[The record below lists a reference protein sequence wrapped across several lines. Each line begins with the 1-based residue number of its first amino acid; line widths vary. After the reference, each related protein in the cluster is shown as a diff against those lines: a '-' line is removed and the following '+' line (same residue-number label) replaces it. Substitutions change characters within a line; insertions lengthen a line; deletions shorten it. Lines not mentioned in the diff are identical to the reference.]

1 VEEVVIIERVD
12 PLKDTGRTGAQ
23 TKVGDSAIARL
34 PLQGRNFT
42 DLLSTAP
49 QVSGNSISGQNNRY
63 NNIQIDGGANNDLF
77 GLSASGTPGG
87 QSNAKPISLEAIRE
101 FVVEVAPF
109 DVRESSFVGG
119 LGNPITKRGTND
131 FHGSVF
137 TYYQN
142 KSLAGFRD
150 DPTFLG
156 LHTWQFGASV
166 GGPIIEDKLHF
177 FVVGDFQDRSSA
189 FGNQFQLTGDP
200 AMDMMRAGFTTVEAQ
215 RFIDI
220 LANKYGVTGVGDAFA
235 PNLSN
240 PDRNVFGKLNWVVD
254 DVTRAEFSYNFV
266 KASQDVLTR
275 APTSTTVPGRL
286 RDGYE
291 LSDSGYAQANTTN
304 TGRLKLTSNWGNVSN
319 ELLSGFSAIRDNRD
333 LSQILPLIL
342 VKVGTIGA
350 ADSWLAAGGER
361 FSHQNLLDQD
371 IFQLQDN
378 VSFGFPGHRLT
389 VG

>member
-1 VEEVVIIERVD
+1 
-12 PLKDTGRTGAQ
+12 
-23 TKVGDSAIARL
+23 
-34 PLQGRNFT
+34 
-42 DLLSTAP
+42 
-49 QVSGNSISGQNNRY
+49 
-63 NNIQIDGGANNDLF
+63 
-77 GLSASGTPGG
+77 
-87 QSNAKPISLEAIRE
+87 
-101 FVVEVAPF
+101 
-109 DVRESSFVGG
+109 
-119 LGNPITKRGTND
+119 LG
-131 FHGSVF
+131 F
-137 TYYQN
+137 
-142 KSLAGFRD
+142 
-150 DPTFLG
+150 
-156 LHTWQFGASV
+156 HTWQFGASV

-220 LANKYGVTGVGDAFA
+220 LANKYGVTGAGDAFA

-304 TGRLKLTSNWGNVSN
+304 TGRLKLTSNWANVSN

-389 VG
+389 VGTSNEFLRIKNVFFQAAYGVWAFNSLDDFQNGIASAFQRRFGVSDKQPPGTANFNVTQLGLYVQDEWTPIKNLTI